1 MYPPFRAC
9 LAAKGNKGNKGEDRV
24 KRRISLFNLVFFI
37 PAIILSFVMWN
48 EYTSGLDANIEKT
61 ASSGRGLFFLDR
73 GSKVVG
79 IAEDDNAGL
88 KGELYDAKT
97 EKLIKEIPLSSDIHK
112 QFVSAYQNGRLIL
125 VTKNNEDRLVMNMID
140 PEGGVKELAQGK
152 LDLLGFLDSNAYA
165 WRGKLVI
172 IGESVGKIPYLA
184 QVNQVKLQIINLNDK
199 NLLPS
204 RPINVSPVQGSFD
217 SDAVLPMLEVDLHDD
232 RRAFVSGVL
241 NQQGLPLTYI
251 IKEEE
256 NYFEARDRTARQF
269 ASQLH
274 RNETRLLKV
283 DGNYPGQVK
292 VYDAAAD
299 KWGGVLPTPSPVY
312 QTKLY
317 PLNDEETLIAGSN
330 TKDEAEGHVLG
341 YLYHEKTKKFTDVS
355 AIVSLIPYDDLKNAK
370 LLFYKEAGDDILYYS
385 NPTASAAWMNVND
398 GAFGLLNSGTFQK
411 WQLGREENQKSIQ
424 SFMNY
429 LKQGDAV
436 VINWAIWVFIPLF
449 MYGTLAILP
458 PILRAKHKMSHHKNR
473 SVP

>member
-1 MYPPFRAC
+1 M
-9 LAAKGNKGNKGEDRV
+9 
-24 KRRISLFNLVFFI
+24 KRSFSLLNLVFFI
-37 PAIILSFVMWN
+37 PAIILSFVVWN
-48 EYTSGLDANIEKT
+48 EYTSGLDANMKKT

-73 GSKVVG
+73 GSKVMG
-79 IAEDDNAGL
+79 IAEDDSAGL

-97 EKLIKEIPLSSDIHK
+97 EKLIKGIPLYSDIHK

-125 VTKNNEDRLVMNMID
+125 VTKNNENRLVMNMID
-140 PEGGVKELAQGK
+140 SEGGVKELAQGK
-152 LDLLGFLDSNAYA
+152 PDLSGILDLFGFLDSSAYT

-172 IGESVGKIPYLA
+172 FGESTGKIPYIA
-184 QVNQVKLQIINLNDK
+184 QIDQGKLQTINLNHK

-204 RPINVSPVQGSFD
+204 RPTHARPVQESFD
-217 SDAVLPMLEVDLHDD
+217 SGAALPMLEVDLHDD

-251 IKEEE
+251 KKEEE
-256 NYFEARDRTARQF
+256 NYSEARDRAARQF
-269 ASQLH
+269 ASQFH

-283 DGNYPGQVK
+283 DGKYPGQVR

-299 KWGGVLPTPSPVY
+299 KWGGVLPTPMPVY
-312 QTKLY
+312 QAKLY
-317 PLNDEETLIAGSN
+317 SLNDEETLIAGSN

-341 YLYHEKTKKFTDVS
+341 YLYNEKTKQFTDVS

-385 NPTASAAWMNVND
+385 NSTASAAWMNMHD
-398 GAFGLLNSGTFQK
+398 GAFGLINSGTFQQ
-411 WQLGREENQKSIQ
+411 WQLGRDENQKSIQ

-436 VINWAIWVFIPLF
+436 VINWAIWVFIPVF
-449 MYGTLAILP
+449 MFGLLAILP
-458 PILRAKHKMSHHKNR
+458 PILRAKHKRKLEQGRQGLNIEQGKRHR
-473 SVP
+473 